1 MKVYLNQPVV
11 NHSQGQ
17 RGHQNLMGTSLVVG
31 ILIWNRANI
40 SAANLWG
47 TGPYVAIQA
56 SGPPVNEVN
65 EKRCTGSGA

>member
-1 MKVYLNQPVV
+1 MKVYLNHPLV

-17 RGHQNLMGTSLVVG
+17 RGYQNLMGTSLVVG

-47 TGPYVAIQA
+47 TGPYLCRHT
-56 SGPPVNEVN
+56 S
-65 EKRCTGSGA
+65 KRPSCQ